1 MRCNLIGL
9 CGFAL
14 SLLSGI
20 LFLHTM
26 HIEFF
31 GFSFSSADSPL
42 RKEVRYAVTNL
53 MLVYFVGIGIS
64 FFTLRGALLLLPSL
78 IVLLPMTWY
87 IGFAYG
93 VYVLAFLACFML
105 ILSMFV
111 GIEYPGRRLSI
122 PPRSRTSWW
131 HIRDDGTTSRP
142 LSKSAMRAIALA
154 IVGLV
159 IILASF
165 TFYVSSNDVSRLQV
179 SVIVN
184 GEIYGSVG
192 FTVYLDGDAMY
203 TGTMTYDGDDYVM
216 QEIVNLDLSSGSHTL
231 VLDAWN
237 DSEDLPTGDVDSVA
251 HVRTLPFSEDTAD
264 LRLGVY
270 IA

>member
-14 SLLSGI
+14 SLSSGI

-31 GFSFSSADSPL
+31 GVSSTSLDSPL
-42 RKEVRYAVTNL
+42 RVDVTSAVSNL
-53 MLVYFVGIGIS
+53 MIVYFVGIGIS

-78 IVLLPMTWY
+78 IVLLPMTLY
-87 IGFAYG
+87 LGFAYG
-93 VYVLAFLACFML
+93 IYVLAFLACFML

-122 PPRSRTSWW
+122 PPMSRTSWW
-131 HIRDDGTTSRP
+131 HMRDDTTTSRP
-142 LSKSAMRAIALA
+142 LSRSAMRAIALA
-154 IVGLV
+154 VVGSV

-165 TFYVSSNDVSRLQV
+165 TLYVSSNDVSRLQV
-179 SVIVN
+179 SVYVN
-184 GEIYGSVG
+184 GELYGSVG

-203 TGTMTYDGDDYVM
+203 TGTMTYDGEHHAMHEYVY
-216 QEIVNLDLSSGSHTL
+216 LGLSSGWHTL
-231 VLDAWN
+231 ELDVWN
-237 DSEDLPTGDVDSVA
+237 DSEGLSAGEVDRVA
-251 HVRTLPFSEDTAD
+251 HVWTLPFSEDTAD
-264 LRLGVY
+264 LRLGID